1 MHQNFI
7 FKNKVIWT
15 GKHPLRVALEH
26 TTDVE
31 GGVGSD
37 LNDVTTTMLK
47 EVLAQTSTMLLLY
60 DVEGGVGSDLDDVTA
75 TMLKDVLAQTTG
87 S

>member
-1 MHQNFI
+1 
-7 FKNKVIWT
+7 
-15 GKHPLRVALEH
+15 
-26 TTDVE
+26 
-31 GGVGSD
+31 
-37 LNDVTTTMLK
+37 MLK

-60 DVEGGVGSDLDDVTA
+60 DVEAGVGSDLDDVTA